1 MLQVSSFSQKVSY
14 HRTVTFV
21 QQLVQVS
28 HCYVA
33 PLCNESQGGVKWVK
47 STLVK
52 EANLLQCEAQSLSNL
67 LPLLSTY
74 DTQKNQTFVF
84 VNKHSDDR
92 RVTGMLCIRKQK
104 DKQTN

>member
-14 HRTVTFV
+14 HRIATFV

-33 PLCNESQGGVKWVK
+33 LPCNESQGGVKWVK
-47 STLVK
+47 SAVVK
-52 EANLLQCEAQSLSNL
+52 EANLSRCEAQSLSNL

-74 DTQKNQTFVF
+74 DTQKKK
-84 VNKHSDDR
+84 NKH
-92 RVTGMLCIRKQK
+92 
-104 DKQTN
+104 